1 MTISANVLLI
11 SIQQDLIS
19 KRIMSLKFS
28 S

>member
-1 MTISANVLLI
+1 MTISANALLT

-19 KRIMSLKFS
+19 KRIMPLKFS

>member
-19 KRIMSLKFS
+19 KHIMSLKFS
-28 S
+28 W

>member
-19 KRIMSLKFS
+19 KRIMSLTFS